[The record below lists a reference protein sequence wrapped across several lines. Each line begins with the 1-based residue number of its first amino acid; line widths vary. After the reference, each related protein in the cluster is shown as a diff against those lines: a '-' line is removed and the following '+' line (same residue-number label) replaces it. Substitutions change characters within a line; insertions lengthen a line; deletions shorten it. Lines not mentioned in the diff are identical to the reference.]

1 MANPLTIAF
10 ADDHPLLLRGIMNL
24 FEDDPGYRVVGKAD
38 CANTALELVARHVP
52 DVIIM
57 DLSMPGDIFETISE
71 MARRFPTTS
80 IVIFTAYSSI
90 DAALKALEAGAVGF
104 VLKDSDSE
112 ELFDAVSA
120 VSAGEMYITK
130 QYALQV
136 MNGLRAR
143 AKRDSSKDDVRL
155 SPRER
160 QIVRLLVD
168 ARTNREIAE
177 ALQISERTVKSY
189 MSTLM
194 GKLKARNR
202 VEVAIAARRHEE
214 LELHDLPAQAPPQG
228 SKR

>member
-1 MANPLTIAF
+1 MASPLTIAF

-24 FEDDPGYRVVGKAD
+24 FEDDPAYSVVGKAD
-38 CANTALELVARHVP
+38 CANTALDLVRRHVP
-52 DVIIM
+52 DVVVM
-57 DLSMPGDIFETISE
+57 DLSMPGDIFQTISE
-71 MARRFPTTS
+71 MAAQFPTR

-112 ELFDAVSA
+112 ELFDAVST

-136 MNGLRAR
+136 MNGLRER
-143 AKRDSSKDDVRL
+143 AKRDSSKGKVRL

-160 QIVRLLVD
+160 QIARLLAE

-189 MSTLM
+189 MSALM
-194 GKLKARNR
+194 AKLKARNR
-202 VEVAIAARRHEE
+202 VEVAMAAREYVE
-214 LELHDLPAQAPPQG
+214 LESDELPAQEYPLTL
-228 SKR
+228 RR